1 MNWTKEHIEA
11 RMIDAMD
18 GNLSA
23 EDLHKLRE
31 YLQEFPEFGSLVD
44 DYPRINDSLMEQFP
58 EESLLKKFP
67 FAPKTYE
74 SQEGQAIEK
83 MAIAKLEGLLSEREE
98 QDFDQ
103 ALKVESALQKEWQFV
118 NQSILKP
125 DKDILF
131 PNEES
136 LLKELRIIPWR
147 SYVSSAVA
155 ACILFFLY
163 LGWPSQ
169 GPTENATS
177 KSKFKTTP
185 ILLQNKRNQ
194 IVTAP
199 VWTAN
204 KSSLKPINE
213 EHFDPI
219 KNEFPDCIIP
229 ENYTESSEQLA
240 QVLTQEQPSGLPIET
255 SPINAINNQTS
266 RTFTASQEPIGLKE
280 FVIQKGNERL
290 FGTSNPSVSERYATI
305 ANYMAKSTN
314 IPIDYEQS
322 ENEDSETTYLRL
334 GFISIER
341 KRAKK

>member
-1 MNWTKEHIEA
+1 MNWTKEYIEA

-23 EDLHKLRE
+23 EDLQKLRE
-31 YLQEFPEFGSLVD
+31 YVQEFPEFGSLVD
-44 DYPRINDSLMEQFP
+44 DYPRLNDSLMEQFP
-58 EESLLKKFP
+58 EESLLKEFP
-67 FAPKTYE
+67 CSPKAYE
-74 SQEGQAIEK
+74 SEEGEAMEK
-83 MAIAKLEGLLSEREE
+83 MAIAKLEGLLSEKEE

-118 NQSILKP
+118 NLTILQP
-125 DKDILF
+125 DNDILF

-136 LLKELRIIPWR
+136 LLKESHIIPWR
-147 SYVSSAVA
+147 SYVSYSAA

-169 GPTENATS
+169 DPITHATS
-177 KSKFKTTP
+177 KPKLKTTP
-185 ILLQNKRNQ
+185 THLKNISNQ
-194 IVTAP
+194 MSTAP

-204 KSSLKPINE
+204 KSSLKPINVE
-213 EHFDPI
+213 YFEPI
-219 KNEFPDCIIP
+219 KNEVPDCIIP
-229 ENYTESSEQLA
+229 EIYAESTEQLA
-240 QVLTQEQPSGLPIET
+240 QILTQEQQSGLPIET
-255 SPINAINNQTS
+255 IPINAMNNQTS
-266 RTFTASQEPIGLKE
+266 RTFTASQESIGLKE

-290 FGTSNPSVSERYATI
+290 FGTANPSVSERYATI

-314 IPIDYEQS
+314 IPINYEQS
-322 ENEDSETTYLRL
+322 VNEYSETTYLRL